1 VPPSRRP
8 AVLLAAALLAGAAS
22 VPASAAPVPGEV
34 PIDWSRYRLT
44 DVAWDDTGAL
54 AASADARDATRTFT
68 LRATALDPSG
78 APAGRASVTTWAQSV
93 RTAAL
98 SPYAWQSLSQTE
110 DDGSPVARWPVAVAD
125 GSRLVRVTFPTSGGI
140 PPQPGVVVGS
150 AVDATLTV
158 RATTTA
164 ATSRPRATAGRS
176 VLVHGRLDG
185 RAGDATG
192 TTVALQLRRRGA
204 WQPAGGAIVG
214 SGTHWR
220 GRLAVP
226 ATARGSVRV
235 RAVVTPGP
243 GYPYAEGRSTTLV
256 LRLR

>member
-1 VPPSRRP
+1 VPPSRRL
-8 AVLLAAALLAGAAS
+8 AVLVPAALLVGAVS

-34 PIDWSRYRLT
+34 PIDWSKYRLT
-44 DVAWDDTGAL
+44 DVAWDETGAL
-54 AASADARDATRTFT
+54 AASVDARDATRTLT
-68 LRATALDPSG
+68 LRATTLDPSG
-78 APAGRASVTTWAQSV
+78 APARRTIPWAWAQSARPV
-93 RTAAL
+93 
-98 SPYAWQSLSQTE
+98 SPYAWRSVSQTE
-110 DDGSPVARWPVAVAD
+110 DDGTAVARFPVAVAD
-125 GSRLVRVTFPTSGGI
+125 GSQRVRVTFPTSGGI

-192 TTVALQLRRRGA
+192 TTVALQLRRGA
-204 WQPAGGAIVG
+204 WQPAGGATVG

-235 RAVVTPGP
+235 RAIVTPGP
-243 GYPYAEGRSTTLV
+243 AYPYAEGRSSTLV